1 MKKSIK
7 LLAVITTFS
16 LMIVSCNTNSLSSSE
31 ITSKPKTYTITWK
44 NYDGSILETDD
55 DVLENTVPTYDGS
68 NPTRQSNEQFSYTFS
83 GWTPAVEAATSDKE
97 YVATYVEKI
106 NAYTVTW
113 KNYDGTI
120 LKTDT
125 YNYGEMPTYSGN
137 EPVKDANAQYVY
149 TFFNWEPAIKSV
161 TGDITYTAKFK
172 QEIRNYTVTWKNYD
186 GTVLEVDK
194 DVPYGTF
201 PEYNGFDPHR
211 ENTERATYTFRG
223 WSPELK
229 VVNSDQTYTATYSA
243 VGNGFV
249 FSQLPYKK
257 KAGYEN
263 TELQGAPWINS
274 DLEGQLNAIEKP
286 SLKDDFFANINYDA
300 ITKNIPGYCEK
311 GRDITYNY
319 MYEIVDGSI
328 ANGTTNGAFFYSA
341 IDKMYYGA
349 VAKVT
354 DYLNN
359 FDLESYITSKEL
371 FTSFSSILKL
381 VPYKDGYQLSYNDG
395 YIGTSSYGIQTLWL
409 YRSQFSEVAK
419 SALNK
424 LSEVFVQD
432 YSATDTN
439 NVGDMEYQLSLLAY
453 SDYSKST
460 KLEYNSYTV
469 NNFYWGDIKEAMLDL
484 GLKNNDRIYIPK
496 YYNNSLNYFFNN
508 YLNGSPTVVEKL
520 IKERIMFDARF
531 LMGVNN
537 YRELNAIIA
546 PTNLFTNESSIGSYS
561 DQNLAYA
568 MDRAC
573 FGILDNQTYI
583 EMHASEQYK
592 EEVTSLIKSVLGT
605 YEDFINSSWLSDA
618 GKEAFINKL
627 CNMKYESCYSDA
639 HKSFPKLND
648 TNLNDASIFDMYR
661 DYVTTIASTIPNKN
675 CDLYGLFDTYPNS
688 SFNAFYFP
696 GKNAFVILDAM
707 ASVFK
712 NISLEEKYGA
722 LASIIAHE
730 ITHAFDPT
738 GVFYDE
744 NGMRNSIISGR
755 RDSTTF
761 NTKVSKLNTFY
772 NQIALKKDCYVEGAN
787 VNKEAT
793 ADMGGL
799 KVALLLAKKHSNF
812 DYVKFF
818 TAFAESYKNVLLP
831 ESQFQ
836 ARVKD
841 GHPFSY
847 LRVNV
852 TLGQVDEFYET
863 FDIQPGDGMYIPEDK
878 RVSIW

>member
-7 LLAVITTFS
+7 LFAVISAFS
-16 LMIVSCNTNSLSSSE
+16 IMIVGCNTNSPSGSD

-68 NPTRQSNEQFSYTFS
+68 KPTRKSNEQFSYTFS
-83 GWTPAVEAATSDKE
+83 GWTPTVEAATSDKE
-97 YVATYVEKI
+97 YVATYEEKI

-137 EPVKDANAQYVY
+137 EPVKNANAQYVY
-149 TFFNWEPAIKSV
+149 TFSNWEPAIKSV
-161 TGDITYTAKFK
+161 TGDITYTANFK

-201 PEYNGFDPHR
+201 PDYNGFDPQR

-229 VVNSDQTYTATYSA
+229 AVNSDQTYTATYSA
-243 VGNGFV
+243 VGKGFV

-274 DLEGQLNAIEKP
+274 DLEGQLEAIEKP
-286 SLKDDFFANINYDA
+286 SLKDDFYANVNYDS
-300 ITKNIPGYCEK
+300 ITKNIPGYCEN
-311 GRDITYNY
+311 GRKIAYDY

-341 IDKMYYGA
+341 IDKMYDGA
-349 VAKVT
+349 VDEVT
-354 DYLNN
+354 DYLNS
-359 FDLESYITSKEL
+359 FDLASYVKSKEL
-371 FTSFSSILKL
+371 FTSSSSILKL
-381 VPYKDGYQLSYNDG
+381 LPYKDGYQLAYNDG
-395 YIGTSSYGIQTLWL
+395 YIGVSTFSIQTIWL
-409 YRSQFSEVAK
+409 YRSHFLEVAQ

-424 LSEVFVQD
+424 LSEVFAQNYTETEID
-432 YSATDTN
+432 Y
-439 NVGDMEYQLSLLAY
+439 VGEMEYRLSVTAY
-453 SDYSKST
+453 TDYSKST
-460 KLEYNSYTV
+460 KLEYNSCSV
-469 NNFYWGDIKEAMLDL
+469 RNIEWSDVKEAMLDL
-484 GLKNNDRIYIPK
+484 GLKNNDKIYIPK
-496 YYNNSLNYFFNN
+496 YYTNALDYFFNS
-508 YLNGSPTVVEKL
+508 YLNSEPAIVEKL

-531 LMGVNN
+531 LMGVAN
-537 YRELNAIIA
+537 YRALNAIIV
-546 PTNLFTNESSIGSYS
+546 PTNLFTKENGIGTYS
-561 DQNLAYA
+561 DYSLAYA
-568 MDRAC
+568 MDRSC

-583 EMHASEQYK
+583 EMHSSEEFK
-592 EEVTSLIKSVLGT
+592 EEVTSLIKSVLGV

-618 GKEAFINKL
+618 GKEAFLNKL
-627 CNMKYESCYSDA
+627 RNMKYESCYCDA

-661 DYVTTIASTIPNKN
+661 DYVTTIARTIADKN

-688 SFNAFYFP
+688 AYNAFYYSN
-696 GKNAFVILDAM
+696 KNAFVILDAM

-712 NISLEEKYGA
+712 DISIEEKYGA
-722 LASIIAHE
+722 FASIIAHE

-738 GVFYDE
+738 GVLSDE

-755 RDSTTF
+755 RDTTTF
-761 NTKVSKLNTFY
+761 NNKVSKLNTFY
-772 NQIALKKDCYVEGAN
+772 NQIALKNDCYVSGAD
-787 VNKEAT
+787 VSKEAT

-812 DYVKFF
+812 DYTKFF
-818 TAFAESYKNVLLP
+818 TAFAESHKYAPLS
-831 ESQFQ
+831 ESEFQ
-836 ARVKD
+836 TRVKD
-841 GHPFSY
+841 GHPLPY

-852 TLGQVDEFYET
+852 TLGQVDEFYEA

>member
-68 NPTRQSNEQFSYTFS
+68 NPTRKSNEQFSYTFS
-83 GWTPAVEAATSDKE
+83 GWTPTVEAATSDKE

-149 TFFNWEPAIKSV
+149 TFSNWEPAIKSV

-223 WSPELK
+223 WSPELA
-229 VVNSDQTYTATYSA
+229 VVNSDQTYTATYSV

-359 FDLESYITSKEL
+359 FNLESYITSKEL

-395 YIGTSSYGIQTLWL
+395 YIGASSYGIQTLWL
-409 YRSQFSEVAK
+409 YRQHYSETVK

-424 LSEVFVQD
+424 LSEVFEQD
-432 YSATDTN
+432 YSATDIN

-484 GLKNNDRIYIPK
+484 GLKNNDRIYVPK

-537 YRELNAIIA
+537 YRELNAIIV
-546 PTNLFTNESSIGSYS
+546 PTNLFTKESGIGTYS
-561 DQNLAYA
+561 DQSLAYA

-605 YEDFINSSWLSDA
+605 YEDFINNSWLSDA
-618 GKEAFINKL
+618 GKEAFLDKL
-627 CNMKYESCYSDA
+627 RNMKYESCYSDA

-675 CDLYGLFDTYPNS
+675 CDLYGLFDIYPNS
-688 SFNAFYFP
+688 SFNSFYFP

-744 NGMRNSIISGR
+744 NGMRNSIISS
-755 RDSTTF
+755 RDSTKF

-772 NQIALKKDCYVEGAN
+772 NQIALKKDYYVEGAN

-818 TAFAESYKNVLLP
+818 TAFAESYKNVPLP

-863 FDIQPGDGMYIPEDK
+863 FDIQPGDGMYIPENK